1 MTTPLDPTPDQNRL
15 QSYLDGELSAE
26 ARVELARLL
35 ETDAALRDE
44 FDRLVELRRVIS
56 AVPEAFAAPDPGEL
70 AFERVRRSIHDALAP
85 TSPVVAPAAP
95 SVAAPRAAKVTP
107 IRAASR
113 SRRMF
118 FGAMVAVAAAAAVM
132 VVSFGVPSTTDPTA
146 SNRTL
151 PSPSVAAARLNGTEI
166 VRVEFG
172 KMSGTY
178 WEQSEGDARVAVVW
192 IDDTFPEEVG
202 RP

>member
-1 MTTPLDPTPDQNRL
+1 MTTLDPKHERL
-15 QSYLDGELSAE
+15 QSYLDGELETAARTEFE
-26 ARVELARLL
+26 AELAADPALQA
-35 ETDAALRDE
+35 EIDQAIALRG
-44 FDRLVELRRVIS
+44 LIG
-56 AVPEAFAAPDPGEL
+56 AVPDAFAAPDPGDL

-85 TSPVVAPAAP
+85 QAAP
-95 SVAAPRAAKVTP
+95 EHAQPKRSAAKAAPRNAA
-107 IRAASR
+107 RR

-118 FGAMVAVAAAAAVM
+118 FGTVVAFAAAAAVI
-132 VVSFGVPSTTDPTA
+132 VVAFGE
-146 SNRTL
+146 
-151 PSPSVAAARLNGTEI
+151 PSPSGGLAVNPLRHAPTPHTPASTLNGTEI

-178 WEQSEGDARVAVVW
+178 WEQTEGDDRVAVVW